1 MAKDSKR
8 PPKYVPRPEETQTL
22 VRKELRRRGMGE
34 EEIASTL
41 RKKKRRKVLEF
52 ALAQSKHA
60 VPREMIT
67 ARKKTGRT
75 EAQPPHRPRL
85 ADELCTV
92 EFAAAR
98 LKVHQKT
105 ILRFIR
111 KGRLQATRIGKS
123 YRILRSDL
131 EGLAGVALPATAPPE
146 AYVTSIVDIP
156 EVAPETAQKWS
167 LAITNALNAR
177 ANRTPPLRADAIY
190 ELERA
195 HFRVVIVGA
204 PGDTANLLGLI
215 RMWTEHQ

>member
-1 MAKDSKR
+1 MARDSKR
-8 PPKYVPRPEETQTL
+8 PPKYVPRPEETETL
-22 VRKELRRRGMGE
+22 LRKELRRRGMSE
-34 EEIASTL
+34 EQIVSAL
-41 RKKKRRKVLEF
+41 RKKKRRKGLEF
-52 ALAQSKHA
+52 ALVQSQHA
-60 VPREMIT
+60 MPREKIAPRPKAEGT
-67 ARKKTGRT
+67 AVA
-75 EAQPPHRPRL
+75 EARRPRL

-111 KGRLQATRIGKS
+111 KGRLRATRIGKS
-123 YRILRSDL
+123 YRIARSDL
-131 EGLAGVALPATAPPE
+131 EALAGVAFPTAAPPE
-146 AYVTSIVDIP
+146 AYVTSIVDVS

-177 ANRTPPLRADAIY
+177 ANRTPPLRAETIY
-190 ELERA
+190 EPERA

-215 RMWTEHQ
+215 RMWTEGK

>member
-8 PPKYVPRPEETQTL
+8 PPKYIPRPEETKTL
-22 VRKELRRRGMGE
+22 VRKALRRRGMSE
-34 EEIASTL
+34 EQIVATL
-41 RKKKRRKVLEF
+41 RKKKRRKTLEF
-52 ALAQSKHA
+52 ALAQSQHA
-60 VPREMIT
+60 VPREKI
-67 ARKKTGRT
+67 AAGIKV
-75 EAQPPHRPRL
+75 EPPPQEPKRPRL

-111 KGRLQATRIGKS
+111 KGRLHATRIGKS

-131 EGLAGVALPATAPPE
+131 ESLAGVALPATVAPD
-146 AYVTSIVDIP
+146 AHVTSIVDVA

-177 ANRTPPLRADAIY
+177 ANRVPPLRAETIY
-190 ELERA
+190 EQERA
-195 HFRVVIVGA
+195 HFRVVISGA

-215 RMWTEHQ
+215 RMWTERS

>member
-1 MAKDSKR
+1 MARDSKR

-22 VRKELRRRGMGE
+22 VRKELRRRGVSE
-34 EEIASTL
+34 EKIVSTL

-52 ALAQSKHA
+52 ALVQSRHA
-60 VPREMIT
+60 IPREKIS
-67 ARKKTGRT
+67 ARGKADKADAPELR
-75 EAQPPHRPRL
+75 RPRL

-111 KGRLQATRIGKS
+111 KGRLHATRIGKS

-131 EGLAGVALPATAPPE
+131 EALAGVAMPAAAPPD

-156 EVAPETAQKWS
+156 DVAPETAQQWS
-167 LAITNALNAR
+167 VTVTNALNAR
-177 ANRTPPLRADAIY
+177 ANRTPPLRAETIY
-190 ELERA
+190 EPDRA

-215 RMWTEHQ
+215 RMWTERQ